1 MKRRSTLFAA
11 PIGLIVFLG
20 LLFTGLWFTERL
32 PSGLREWLYLKA
44 ASISGKATREPA
56 DFDFFVVGHLY
67 GSPSID
73 DQLPDKLLLQR
84 LPEIISSKP
93 DFMVSLGDM
102 VYQKN
107 QTDFNNLDVTLLK
120 KLPFPLYNTPG
131 NHDVANDPNL
141 YESYFGNQTYFGQD
155 YGSARLIFLD
165 TELVECGLDEPQLE
179 MLQQELNNAIHDPE
193 THFIFVFM
201 HKTLVF
207 QNPEMKALK
216 NKQAMPN
223 VWDCQ
228 KKDGANP
235 LMENIFKPAARHK
248 PVIIFAGDVGAWGNL
263 SPFYQRDR
271 WLPLTLVMTGLGDT
285 PQDNII
291 RVHVNPGSV
300 KMDVLFLEDMH
311 SSPLQEYDLNY
322 WMDIARGQ

>member
-1 MKRRSTLFAA
+1 MKRRSTLFLV
-11 PIGLIVFLG
+11 PIGLILFLG
-20 LLFTGLWFTERL
+20 LLFTGLWFSERL
-32 PSGLREWLYLKA
+32 PSGLREWLYLKVA
-44 ASISGKATREPA
+44 NISGKATREPA

-73 DQLPDKLLLQR
+73 DHLPDRLLLQR

-93 DFMVSLGDM
+93 DFMVSLGDV

-107 QTDFNNLDVTLLK
+107 QTDFSNLDMTLLQ

-131 NHDVANDPNL
+131 NHDVANDPSL
-141 YESYFGNQTYFGQD
+141 YESYFGKQTYFGQD

-165 TELVECGLDEPQLE
+165 TEQVECGLDEPQLE

-235 LMENIFKPAARHK
+235 LMEKYLQTCSTSKTGHYLCGRCWRLGK
-248 PVIIFAGDVGAWGNL
+248 PVTVLSARSLAAVDPCDDRVGRHPAGQYHPGACC
-263 SPFYQRDR
+263 S
-271 WLPLTLVMTGLGDT
+271 
-285 PQDNII
+285 
-291 RVHVNPGSV
+291 
-300 KMDVLFLEDMH
+300 
-311 SSPLQEYDLNY
+311 
-322 WMDIARGQ
+322 